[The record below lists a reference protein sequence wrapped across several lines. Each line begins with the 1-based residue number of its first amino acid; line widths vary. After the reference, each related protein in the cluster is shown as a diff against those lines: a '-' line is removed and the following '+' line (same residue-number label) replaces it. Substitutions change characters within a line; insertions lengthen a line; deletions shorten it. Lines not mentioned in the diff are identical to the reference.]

1 MGNIEVGSKEFIEK
15 NKKEVLQLLSTVK
28 RDGIQD
34 LIQFLETSTFFSDPA
49 SSRYHCNCPGGLA
62 FHSYNLYKI
71 CSRLN
76 KLFNRGISEEA
87 IIISAICHDLCK
99 IGSYNIDNK
108 WKKNSQGKWESYL
121 TYCYNPN
128 QVQCLHGTESA
139 LIASKYI
146 KLTDEEQQ
154 AITYHMGAYG
164 LSERDCNQMNNS
176 IKKYPLVLLIQQSD
190 MASAYF
196 YEVQYDMD
204 KIPGLNNLEIK

>member
-1 MGNIEVGSKEFIEK
+1 MEKLEIGSKDFIEQNRKEVLEILSKVNREGMDEFIE
-15 NKKEVLQLLSTVK
+15 
-28 RDGIQD
+28 
-34 LIQFLETSTFFSDPA
+34 FLNNSTFFSDPA
-49 SSRYHCNCPGGLA
+49 SSRYHANFPGGLA

-76 KLFNRGISEEA
+76 KLFNRGISEES

-108 WKKNSQGKWESYL
+108 WKKDSQGKWESYL

-164 LSERDCNQMNNS
+164 LSDRDCNQMNNS

>member
-1 MGNIEVGSKEFIEK
+1 MEKLEIGSKDFIEQNRKEVLEILSKVNREGMDEFIE
-15 NKKEVLQLLSTVK
+15 
-28 RDGIQD
+28 
-34 LIQFLETSTFFSDPA
+34 FLNNSTFFSDPA
-49 SSRYHCNCPGGLA
+49 SSRYHANFPGGLA

-76 KLFNRGISEEA
+76 KLFNRGISEES

-108 WKKNSQGKWESYL
+108 WKKDSQGKWESYL